1 MNIRLE
7 EMMNETDA
15 RGLYMDRINRMIES
29 LLPHGAGP
37 MTEHRLRH
45 ALDQVAQVAFSAGR
59 SYALTNLLT
68 VERAALEIGVSR
80 RRMAEI
86 IRTRHDRFGSGMRV
100 GKSWLIHRDELETL
114 RPGPE
119 GWPRGRSR
127 KRGDDGPEIV

>member
-1 MNIRLE
+1 
-7 EMMNETDA
+7 MNENDA
-15 RGLYMDRINRMIES
+15 RGLYNDRINRMVDS
-29 LLPHGAGP
+29 LLPNGAGP

-59 SYALTNLLT
+59 SYALTNILT
-68 VERAALEIGVSR
+68 VEQAAEEIGVSR

-86 IRTRHDRFGSGMRV
+86 IRTRHDRFGTGMRV
-100 GKSWLIHRDELETL
+100 GRSWLIHRDEIESL

-127 KRGDDGPEIV
+127 K